1 MEGGPDSLAVP
12 DPSAAAAMPAPPD
25 AEVGV
30 PVMSEFS
37 LTFRPQE
44 AAMLRRN
51 YSRASVILEYGSGGS
66 TVLGAKLGKKIFSV
80 ESDKAWADRLSAHL
94 QPYPDA
100 RVLHV
105 DVGPTEKW
113 GAPAHPRFHGQF
125 HRYPLAVWDLPDL
138 GEPDVVLI
146 DGRFRLACMAAV
158 LLRARRPTTVLFHD
172 YVRRPEYHRIEALA
186 RKQVSVGTMVRFLVT
201 PGAIPPDMLTEVVG
215 WFSDPR

>member
-1 MEGGPDSLAVP
+1 MDGGPDSLAVT
-12 DPSAAAAMPAPPD
+12 DPSAEAAMPAPPGASID
-25 AEVGV
+25 PPDV
-30 PVMSEFS
+30 PAFT

-51 YSRASVILEYGSGGS
+51 YTRASVILEYGSGGS
-66 TVLGAKLGKKIFSV
+66 TVLAAQLGKRVVSV
-80 ESDKAWADRLSAHL
+80 ESDKAWADRLAAHL
-94 QPYPDA
+94 QPYPNA

-105 DVGPTEKW
+105 NIGPTEKW
-113 GAPAHPRFHGQF
+113 GMPSVPRFHGLF
-125 HRYPLAVWDLPDL
+125 HHYPLAVWDLPDL

-172 YVRRPEYHRIEALA
+172 YARRPEYHRVEAFA
-186 RKQVSVGTMVRFLVT
+186 QRQVSVGSMVRFLVT
-201 PGAIPPDMLTEVVG
+201 PGAIPPEMLTEVVG